1 MSSKTISEPIFS
13 EIEIM
18 RQHWERGS
26 AYSYI
31 MKKRPFW
38 GLCYINKGKI
48 EYKCKN
54 KCITA
59 NAGDMALIKKGS
71 HYCSVFSD
79 ESVEDILINFS
90 CSKSVFPCDEDIEI
104 IKNRTDIGKSFSE
117 IADYAMQNEH
127 KYMIKSI
134 FYLILDNILTHDKEN
149 GLAAQI
155 KRTIAADTS
164 FSLSEKEIAKN
175 CAVSISTVQRT
186 FKKTYKKTLAA
197 YRSELRITAAKKLL
211 LSGRYS
217 IEEIAEKLNYC
228 DSAHF
233 SKSFKKAVGISPKK
247 YTASVQS
254 LPYF

>member
-1 MSSKTISEPIFS
+1 MSDKIISEPIFS

-59 NAGDMALIKKGS
+59 KAGDIALIKKGA

-79 ESVEDILINFS
+79 ENVEDVLINFN
-90 CSKSVFPCDEDIEI
+90 CNEPVFPGDEDIKI

-117 IADYAMQNEH
+117 IADYEMQSEH
-127 KYMIKSI
+127 KYLIKSI
-134 FYLILDNILTHDKEN
+134 FYFILGSIFTHDKES
-149 GLAAQI
+149 GLAAKI
-155 KRTIAADTS
+155 KHTITADTG
-164 FSLSEKEIAKN
+164 FSLSEKEIAEK

-247 YTASVQS
+247 YAVSVQS